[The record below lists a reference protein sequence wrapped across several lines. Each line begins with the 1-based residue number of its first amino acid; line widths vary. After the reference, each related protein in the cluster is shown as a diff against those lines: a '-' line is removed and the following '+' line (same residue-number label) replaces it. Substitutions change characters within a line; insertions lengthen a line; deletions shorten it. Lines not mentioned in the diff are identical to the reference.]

1 MNLADNACRGAF
13 ANECEQIAAGVDRL
27 SVRALK
33 TALLDAANRQLTLCG
48 VPTLA
53 FANDP
58 MSDANGYFDF
68 GPWALTFGGAANEN
82 ASKTY
87 TMVASLADTVYHESR
102 HCEQWFRIAQVAA
115 SNELPPKMGVP
126 AIRADAV
133 GMAADLGIAARAA
146 QAAVADSDYGASGIS
161 KHTIIQWF
169 NSIYGPLG
177 TRRSNIYAFLQGE
190 YDRYRNLP
198 EEQDA
203 WRLGGALGDEVRVAL
218 NIRSDYPSHHDW
230 MALTKGSWYNRRST
244 ALKAVDLALL
254 AYDNGRTSGNKA
266 LLKGVFDTWYGPKNG
281 QTIRNVLD
289 AEGTG
294 VVDRLRNFLG

>member
-1 MNLADNACRGAF
+1 MNLADNACRAAF
-13 ANECEQIAAGVDRL
+13 ANECQQVAASVDRL

-58 MSDANGYFDF
+58 QSDANGYFDF
-68 GPWALTFGGAANEN
+68 GPWALTFGGAVNEK

-102 HCEQWFRIAQVAA
+102 HCEQWFRIAQLAA
-115 SNELPPKMGVP
+115 SKGLPHRMGLA

-146 QAAVADSDYGASGIS
+146 RDAVANNDYGASGIS
-161 KHTIIQWF
+161 KNTVILWF

-177 TRRSNIYAFLQGE
+177 TRRSNIYAFIQNE
-190 YDRYRNLP
+190 YERYRNLP

-203 WRLGGALGDEVRVAL
+203 WRLGGAVGDEVRVAL
-218 NIRSDYPSHHDW
+218 NVRADYPSHHDW
-230 MALTKGSWYNRRST
+230 MALTKGSWYNKRSA
-244 ALKAVDLALL
+244 ALKAVDQALL
-254 AYDNGRTSGNKA
+254 TYDNGRTSGNKA

-281 QTIRNVLD
+281 QTIRNGLD
-289 AEGTG
+289 AEGMG
-294 VVDRLRNFLG
+294 VVDRLALFLA